1 MEGGAEEL
9 DFFGHDSG
17 VVGGEDGG
25 GDDEGVSGVGPV
37 VESPSANDVRVRR
50 CFHRRVYLNTAV
62 LICSSQKSYSLG
74 SLEAMMSNLCW
85 ANC

>member
-25 GDDEGVSGVGPV
+25 GDDEGVSGVRPI
-37 VESPSANDVRVRR
+37 VESPSANDMRVRR
-50 CFHRRVYLNTAV
+50 CFHRREWSVNIEEKGRERGWVFLT
-62 LICSSQKSYSLG
+62 QR
-74 SLEAMMSNLCW
+74 
-85 ANC
+85 